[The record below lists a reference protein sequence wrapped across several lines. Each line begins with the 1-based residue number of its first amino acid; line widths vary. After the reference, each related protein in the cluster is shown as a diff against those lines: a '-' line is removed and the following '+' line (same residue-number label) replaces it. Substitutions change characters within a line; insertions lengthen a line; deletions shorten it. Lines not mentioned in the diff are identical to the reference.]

1 MTRLNITL
9 RGRIF
14 FSMLLIIAVSFFLT
28 GTISFYH
35 FKQENENY
43 HEERLR
49 RKEFAVLEAINFFL
63 REQEITDNTDSIVKL
78 FDNKVCEIAQIN
90 GLDINIY
97 SLNGNLLIAS
107 TPALHEEDII
117 PVKIPYDLMER
128 LYKTADQVLTR
139 AKTDSLQYL
148 STFDFIRNVYGKPV
162 AIVNLPYF
170 DSDDIGR
177 EDLEDFLL
185 RLSEIYFLLFIAA
198 GFLAFFLSNYITGSL
213 QIIAEHIKNTRINDV
228 NKPLEWRFND
238 EIGALVKEYNRML
251 DELRNSAI
259 KLAETERETAWREM
273 AKQVAHEIK
282 NPLTPMRLNVQYL
295 ARSLKVDEPEKLA
308 EFSQSMIDQID
319 TLSSIASA
327 FSRFANMPELK
338 MESFPIDLV
347 IKRVTSLYPQS
358 AVSFVSENNGLEI
371 YADPEQ
377 LIRVMN
383 NLINNALQAVPKERK
398 AKVVVEIKK
407 VGGEVLIAVCDN
419 GEGIAEERQ
428 QKIFEPRFTTKSK
441 GMGLGLA
448 LVKRIVDSFKG
459 RIEFETA
466 IQKGTT
472 FRVYLPLH
480 TGKLSLAQDLAQ
492 TGNK

>member
-1 MTRLNITL
+1 
-9 RGRIF
+9 
-14 FSMLLIIAVSFFLT
+14 MLLIIGVSFLLT

-35 FKQENENY
+35 FKQENEHY

-78 FDNKVCEIAQIN
+78 FDNKVCELAQIN

-97 SLNGNLLIAS
+97 GLNGNLLIAS
-107 TPALHEEDII
+107 SPALHEQEII

-139 AKTDSLQYL
+139 PKTDSLQFL

-170 DSDDIGR
+170 DSEEIGQ
-177 EDLEDFLL
+177 EDLEDLLL
-185 RLSEIYFLLFIAA
+185 RLSEIYFFLFLTA
-198 GFLAFFLSNYITGSL
+198 GFLAYFLSNYITGSL
-213 QIIAEHIKNTRINDV
+213 HTIAEHIRNTRIGDS

-238 EIGALVKEYNRML
+238 EIGAMVEEYNRMMEAL
-251 DELRNSAI
+251 HRSAI

-295 ARSLKVDEPEKLA
+295 AKSLKVEEPERLA

-327 FSRFANMPELK
+327 FSRFATMPELK
-338 MESFPIDLV
+338 MELFPIEVV
-347 IKRVTSLYPQS
+347 IKRVTSLYPKS
-358 AVSFVSENNGLEI
+358 SVSFNSESKDIEI
-371 YADPEQ
+371 FADPEQ

-383 NLINNALQAVPKERK
+383 NLINNALQAVPEEKKAMVQVNISKENQ
-398 AKVVVEIKK
+398 
-407 VGGEVLIAVCDN
+407 EVLIEVRDN
-419 GEGIAEERQ
+419 GEGIPKDRQ
-428 QKIFEPRFTTKSK
+428 EKIFEPRFTTKSK

-448 LVKRIVDSFKG
+448 LVKRIIDSFGG
-459 RIEFETA
+459 RVSFETELH
-466 IQKGTT
+466 QGTI
-472 FRVYLPLH
+472 FRVHLPLPV
-480 TGKLSLAQDLAQ
+480 Q
-492 TGNK
+492 NEN

>member
-1 MTRLNITL
+1 MARLNITL

-14 FSMLLIIAVSFFLT
+14 FSMLLIIGVSFFLT

-35 FKQENENY
+35 FKQENESY

-49 RKEFAVLEAINFFL
+49 RKEFAILEAINFFL
-63 REQEITDNTDSIVKL
+63 RDQEITDNTDSIVKM
-78 FDNKVCEIAQIN
+78 FDNKVCELSQIN

-97 SLNGNLLIAS
+97 GLNGNLLIAS
-107 TPALHEEDII
+107 TPSLHEDSII
-117 PVKIPYDLMER
+117 PVKIDYELMER

-139 AKTDSLQYL
+139 PKTDSLQFL
-148 STFDFIRNVYGKPV
+148 SSFDFIRNVNGKPV

-170 DSDDIGR
+170 DSEDIGR
-177 EDLEDFLL
+177 EDLEEFLW

-213 QIIAEHIKNTRINDV
+213 HTIAEHIKNTRINDA

-251 DELRNSAI
+251 EELRKSAI

-295 ARSLKVDEPEKLA
+295 AKSLKVDEPEKLA

-327 FSRFANMPELK
+327 FSRFASMPELK
-338 MESFPIDLV
+338 LEGFPIEVL

-358 AVSFVSENNGLEI
+358 SVSFSSENNGLAI

-398 AKVVVEIKK
+398 AKVEVEISK
-407 VGGEVLIAVCDN
+407 VGEEVLIAVSDN
-419 GEGIAEERQ
+419 GEGIPEERQ

-448 LVKRIVDSFKG
+448 LVKRIIDSFKG
-459 RIEFETA
+459 RIEFQTE
-466 IQKGTT
+466 IQVGTT
-472 FRVYLPLH
+472 FRVYLPLYRPDE
-480 TGKLSLAQDLAQ
+480 K
-492 TGNK
+492 

>member
-1 MTRLNITL
+1 
-9 RGRIF
+9 
-14 FSMLLIIAVSFFLT
+14 MLLIIGVSFLLT

-35 FKQENENY
+35 FKQENEHY

-78 FDNKVCEIAQIN
+78 FDNKVCELAQIN

-97 SLNGNLLIAS
+97 GLNGNLLIAS
-107 TPALHEEDII
+107 SPALHEQEII

-139 AKTDSLQYL
+139 PKTDSLQFL

-170 DSDDIGR
+170 DSEDIGQ

-185 RLSEIYFLLFIAA
+185 RLSEIYFFLFLTA
-198 GFLAFFLSNYITGSL
+198 GFLAYFLSNYITGSL
-213 QIIAEHIKNTRINDV
+213 HTIAEHIRNTRIGDA

-238 EIGALVKEYNRML
+238 EIGALVEEYNRML
-251 DELRNSAI
+251 EALHISAI
-259 KLAETERETAWREM
+259 KLAETERETAWRDM

-295 ARSLKVDEPEKLA
+295 AMSLKVEEPERLA
-308 EFSQSMIDQID
+308 EFSRSMIDQID

-327 FSRFANMPELK
+327 FSRFATMPELK
-338 MESFPIDLV
+338 MELFPIEVV
-347 IKRVTSLYPQS
+347 IKRVTSLYPKS
-358 AVSFVSENNGLEI
+358 SVSFSSESKDIEI
-371 YADPEQ
+371 FADPEQ

-383 NLINNALQAVPKERK
+383 NLINNALQAVPEERI
-398 AKVVVEIKK
+398 AIVQVDISKK
-407 VGGEVLIAVCDN
+407 NQEVLIEVRDN
-419 GEGIAEERQ
+419 GEGIPKERQ
-428 QKIFEPRFTTKSK
+428 AKIFEPRFTTKSK

-448 LVKRIVDSFKG
+448 LVKRIIDSFGG
-459 RIEFETA
+459 RVSFKTELH
-466 IQKGTT
+466 QGTI
-472 FRVYLPLH
+472 FRVHLPLPV
-480 TGKLSLAQDLAQ
+480 Q
-492 TGNK
+492 NEN

>member
-1 MTRLNITL
+1 
-9 RGRIF
+9 
-14 FSMLLIIAVSFFLT
+14 MLLIIGVSFFLT

-63 REQEITDNTDSIVKL
+63 RDQEITDNTDSIVKL
-78 FDNKVCEIAQIN
+78 FDNKVCELSQIN

-97 SLNGNLLIAS
+97 GLNGNLLIAS
-107 TPALHEEDII
+107 TPALHEEEII
-117 PVKIPYDLMER
+117 PVKIPHELMER

-139 AKTDSLQYL
+139 PKTDSLRYL

-170 DSDDIGR
+170 DSDDIG
-177 EDLEDFLL
+177 EDDLEDFLL
-185 RLSEIYFLLFIAA
+185 RLSEIYFLLFLAA
-198 GFLAFFLSNYITGSL
+198 GFLAYFLSNYITGSL
-213 QIIAEHIKNTRINDV
+213 HTIAEHIKNTRISDA

-238 EIGALVKEYNRML
+238 EIGALVEEYNRML
-251 DELRNSAI
+251 EELRKSAI

-295 ARSLKVDEPEKLA
+295 AKTLKVDAPEKLA

-327 FSRFANMPELK
+327 FSRFASMPELK

-347 IKRVTSLYPQS
+347 IKRVTSVYPQS
-358 AVSFVSENNGLEI
+358 SVSFTSESSEREI

-383 NLINNALQAVPKERK
+383 NLINNALQSVPKGRE
-398 AKVVVEIKK
+398 AKVEVEITK
-407 VGGEVLIAVCDN
+407 VGTEVMIAVRDN
-419 GEGIAEERQ
+419 GEGIPKERQ
-428 QKIFEPRFTTKSK
+428 EKIFEPRFTTKSK

-459 RIEFETA
+459 RIEFETE

-472 FRVYLPLH
+472 FRVFLPL
-480 TGKLSLAQDLAQ
+480 GGANEKQP
-492 TGNK
+492 